1 MMALSGCTSA
11 HRSARPAPTTSLP
24 AGTITADRWDPPVL
38 SGPPGRSNFCAALV
52 AIYRHEGELGH
63 VISHPVATDIIDD
76 YVAYAPTLISQAPTQ
91 IRTTVAEYIQAVAGY
106 LHQVV
111 AAGLDLNRLQPGSL
125 TAMSSAGASNGYK
138 VLSTY
143 SQTNCHYTIGGS

>member
-1 MMALSGCTSA
+1 MMVLGGCTA
-11 HRSARPAPTTSLP
+11 THRAARPAPTTSVP

-38 SGPPGRSNFCAALV
+38 SGPPGQSNFCAALV
-52 AIYRHEGELGH
+52 AIYRHEAELGH
-63 VISHPVATDIIDD
+63 VISRPVATAIIDD
-76 YVAYAPTLISQAPTQ
+76 YVAYAPTLISQAPSQ
-91 IRTTVAEYIQAVAGY
+91 IRTTVAAYIQAVAGY
-106 LHQVV
+106 LREVTV
-111 AAGLDLNRLQPGSL
+111 AGLDLNRLQPGSL